1 MSMSTRA
8 AYGAG
13 VISTELDGAA
23 LLADMLD
30 ISSPSGAEA
39 GLAAFLLTRLE
50 AAGFDAHVDAA
61 GNLHAAWGTGDRTVA
76 LVGHMDTAPG
86 RVPRRH
92 DGRSIYGRG
101 AVDAKGPL
109 AAALTAVSALPR
121 DAGRRWVVIGA
132 VEEEA
137 SSRGARHLLATIP
150 APDGLVIL
158 EPSGWQG
165 ITIGYKG
172 SVRVRWTRTQPAAHG
187 AGQEPSAG
195 DRAVGFVRRVQ
206 DHAEARGGGPSIFQR
221 VDVRVLRFDA
231 GSDGLE
237 ERAEVELGLRIPPGY
252 AAMQVW
258 DDVASLAGEGE
269 VEVLYADEA
278 VRTDRSSPLAR
289 SFVQAVRACGGAPR
303 FKLKT
308 GTSDL
313 NHLAPAWGCP
323 ALAYGPGDSHLDHTP
338 DEHIDLDEFDLGVRV
353 LEAALSAF

>member
-1 MSMSTRA
+1 MSQATRT
-8 AYGAG
+8 AYGTG
-13 VISTELDGAA
+13 VATAELDGTA
-23 LLADMLD
+23 LLEDMLD
-30 ISSPSGAEA
+30 IPSPSGAEGA
-39 GLAAFLLTRLE
+39 LATFLVTRLAAV
-50 AAGFDAHVDAA
+50 GFDVHVDAA
-61 GNLHAAWGTGDRTVA
+61 GNLHAAWGAGDSTVA

-86 RVPRRH
+86 LVPRRR
-92 DGRSIYGRG
+92 DGHSIYGRG

-109 AAALTAVSALPR
+109 AAAFTAVSALPR
-121 DAGRRWVVIGA
+121 DTGRRWVVIGA

-137 SSRGARHLLATIP
+137 SSRGARHLLATMP

-206 DHAEARGGGPSIFQR
+206 DQAEGRGGGSSIFQR

-237 ERAEVELGLRIPPGY
+237 ERAQVELGLRIPPGY

-258 DDVASLAGEGE
+258 DDVASLAGDGQ

-289 SFVQAVRACGGAPR
+289 SFVQAVRASGGAPR

-338 DEHIDLDEFDLGVRV
+338 DEHIELDEFDLGVRV